1 MTVIW
6 VGKYLLVYL
15 LSPTA
20 ESYTCSLDTHHCHS
34 NNTYIS
40 NGIYDHVTSYLIYH
54 HDLYI
59 YHCVC
64 TLPISIDFL
73 CFIYTFIFPC
83 GYLYFHILYMRLFF
97 GCFYFLYFI
106 SRVLAV
112 CYFED
117 SKYVGTV
124 MRIFGLVLPT

>member
-1 MTVIW
+1 MIL
-6 VGKYLLVYL
+6 VGMYLFVYL
-15 LSPTA
+15 LSLTS
-20 ESYTCSLDTHHCHS
+20 ESYTCSLDTHHHHS
-34 NNTYIS
+34 NDISIS
-40 NGIYDHVTSYLIYH
+40 NSIYDHVTSYLIYH

-97 GCFYFLYFI
+97 GCFYSLYFI

-112 CYFED
+112 CYLED